1 MKIIEKGSAF
11 LKEDDGTKWEIGIEV
26 HLVINHHRLQNLA
39 QVVFSQNS
47 AIVCVVR
54 LQAEVELK
62 TWSSVFEPERGM
74 LFLASLTLTN
84 QPGVV
89 AQDGD

>member
-1 MKIIEKGSAF
+1 MLEKCSAF

-47 AIVCVVR
+47 VIVRVIHSTHPK
-54 LQAEVELK
+54 AEVESK
-62 TWSSVFEPERGM
+62 SQSSVFEPERGM
-74 LFLASLTLTN
+74 LFWHL
-84 QPGVV
+84 
-89 AQDGD
+89 